1 MSSERFDFVLPPKTL
16 TQFRALAALGT
27 ITLLTGVF
35 FAPQRI
41 WPDLLVGSYA
51 LLCLG
56 LAGVFFVALQYVT
69 GASWSVAFRRVPEAM
84 TAALPAGAAGIAV
97 VLLGRITIYPRSGG
111 HWEAAEEYMGFKRAW
126 LSQPF
131 FLGRSAA
138 YLAIWLLFAW
148 ALVRASRRQDANGD
162 LALTRRNI
170 RLSAAFVVVF
180 SLTFWLA
187 SFDWIMSL
195 EPQWYSTIFG
205 VYNFAGMFV
214 AGLAVMALAVIWLRK
229 QCALEHT
236 FTTEH
241 LKDLGTLLFAFS
253 TFWAYIW
260 FSQYMLIWYADLP
273 EETVYFTRRMHGAWL
288 TLYVVNFIVNWAV
301 PFLVLMPRANKQ
313 NPGVLAKVCILL
325 LFGHALDLYLMVL
338 PPFAGSKPV
347 FGVWEAGVLAGTVGV
362 FGLVFLR
369 ALQRAPLV
377 PIGDPYLQDSLHYHA

>member
-1 MSSERFDFVLPPKTL
+1 MTPGRIDFVPPQKTR
-16 TQFRALAALGT
+16 TKFRALAALGGA
-27 ITLLTGVF
+27 TLLAGFF

-41 WPDLLVGSYA
+41 WPDLLLGSYA

-56 LAGVFFVALQYVT
+56 LAGVFFVALQYMA

-84 TAALPAGAAGIAV
+84 TAALPAGAVGIAA
-97 VLLGRITIYPRSGG
+97 VLLGRISIYPWAAG
-111 HWEAAEEYMGFKRAW
+111 HWEAAEGYMGFKRAW

-131 FLGRSAA
+131 FLGRSVA
-138 YLAIWLLFAW
+138 YVAIWLLFAW
-148 ALVRASRRQDANGD
+148 ALVHTSRLQDSSGD

-170 RLSAAFVVVF
+170 RLSAAFVVLF

-187 SFDWIMSL
+187 SSDWIMSL

-205 VYNFAGMFV
+205 VYNLAGMFV
-214 AGLAVMALAVIWLRK
+214 AGLAVIALAVIWLRK
-229 QCALEHT
+229 AGSLQHT
-236 FTTEH
+236 FTAEH

-273 EETVYFTRRMHGAWL
+273 EETVYFVRRLHGSWR
-288 TLYVVNFIVNWAV
+288 TLFILNFIVNWAV

-313 NPGVLAKVCILL
+313 NPRVLAWVSILL
-325 LFGHALDLYLMVL
+325 LFGRALDLYLMVL
-338 PPFAGSKPV
+338 PPFAGSRPV
-347 FGVWEAGVLAGTVGV
+347 FGIWEVGVLMGTVGV

-369 ALQRAPLV
+369 ALQQAPLV
-377 PIGDPYLQDSLHYHA
+377 PIGDPYLRESLHYHE